1 MENLSRVF
9 QKQKRKKTLEENEFL
24 LLPFTSCRK
33 EPWKLPDWASFNC
46 YWNLY
51 INVNIDPYLANLE
64 QTLS

>member
-9 QKQKRKKTLEENEFL
+9 QKHKRKKTHEIEFL
-24 LLPFTSCRK
+24 LLAFTSCRK
-33 EPWKLPDWASFNC
+33 QSWKLPDWACFNC

-51 INVNIDPYLANLE
+51 INVNIDPYLAKLE